1 MRFSSLIVDN
11 YTDEDSMN
19 NNLAESGMKT
29 MSKGGEQGDWMKRSV
44 RTGQRSVKT
53 GQRSC
58 GLDPARLLNRPA

>member
-29 MSKGGEQGDWMKRSV
+29 MSRGGEQGDWMKR
-44 RTGQRSVKT
+44 R
-53 GQRSC
+53 
-58 GLDPARLLNRPA
+58 AA